1 MIRLPEPGVNCV
13 YFSGYF
19 SYNCIRPENHG
30 RESAELSRYLNL
42 GNAGFQSIRKGL
54 YVDKTGLIEYI
65 NRTLGTKDKLT
76 CVSRPRRFGKS
87 FATQMLCAYYD
98 RSCSS
103 RELFLDLDIASSDD
117 FETHLNQYP
126 VIYLDITWF
135 ISTAEH
141 IEGTVKYLQK
151 EVIKEL
157 KNEYPGATEEQ
168 RSLPIALSDISDAAG
183 DKFIII
189 IDEWDALFREAT
201 ADVDLQKEYLQ
212 LLRGLFKSS
221 LTDKMIEAAYMT
233 GILPIKKYG
242 TQSALTDFREY
253 TMIQPQKLAEYVGF
267 TEKEVRE
274 LCERFDMDFD
284 DAKKW
289 YDGYSFSKVHSVYS
303 PNSII
308 QAIQN
313 NEFGDYWTETETYE
327 SLKYYIDMDLD
338 GLKEAI
344 VSMLGGLR
352 CKINTRTF
360 QNDMLNINGK
370 DDVLTL
376 LIHLGYLAYDS
387 EKKEI
392 YIPNQ
397 EVADEFKNSVEF
409 SGWKGISSA
418 LAASDRL
425 LDATIRQEADI
436 VAEELDRTHMEN
448 TSILTYNNETALSC
462 VITIAYYTAQKD
474 YTLIRECPAGK
485 GFADMAFIP
494 RKHTGKPAMLVEL
507 KWDCSAQGAIQQIKE
522 KNYTGV
528 LDEYKDNLLLVGINY
543 NRQTKKHECLIEKLS
558 SCQA

>member
-1 MIRLPEPGVNCV
+1 
-13 YFSGYF
+13 
-19 SYNCIRPENHG
+19 
-30 RESAELSRYLNL
+30 
-42 GNAGFQSIRKGL
+42 
-54 YVDKTGLIEYI
+54 
-65 NRTLGTKDKLT
+65 
-76 CVSRPRRFGKS
+76 
-87 FATQMLCAYYD
+87 
-98 RSCSS
+98 
-103 RELFLDLDIASSDD
+103 
-117 FETHLNQYP
+117 
-126 VIYLDITWF
+126 
-135 ISTAEH
+135 
-141 IEGTVKYLQK
+141 
-151 EVIKEL
+151 
-157 KNEYPGATEEQ
+157 
-168 RSLPIALSDISDAAG
+168 
-183 DKFIII
+183 
-189 IDEWDALFREAT
+189 
-201 ADVDLQKEYLQ
+201 
-212 LLRGLFKSS
+212 
-221 LTDKMIEAAYMT
+221 MIEAAYMT

-308 QAIQN
+308 QAIKN

-338 GLKEAI
+338 GLKESI

-462 VITIAYYTAQKD
+462 VITITYYTAQKD

-494 RKHTGKPAMLVEL
+494 RKHTSKPAMLVEL

-528 LDEYKDNLLLVGINY
+528 LEEYKDNLMLVGINY
-543 NRQTKKHECLIEKLS
+543 YRQTKRHECIIEKYS

>member
-1 MIRLPEPGVNCV
+1 MIRLLEPGINCV

-19 SYNCIRPENHG
+19 SYNRIRPENHR

-141 IEGTVKYLQK
+141 LAETVKYLQK

-157 KNEYPGATEEQ
+157 KDEYPGATEEQ

-253 TMIQPQKLAEYVGF
+253 TMIQSQKLAEYVGF
-267 TEKEVRE
+267 TEKEVKE

-308 QAIQN
+308 QAIKN

-338 GLKEAI
+338 GLKESI

-418 LAASDRL
+418 LAASDKL

-448 TSILTYNNETALSC
+448 TSVLTYNNETALSC

-474 YTLIRECPAGK
+474 YTLIRECPSGK

-494 RKHTGKPAMLVEL
+494 RKHTSKPAMLVEL
-507 KWDCSAQGAIQQIKE
+507 KWDCSAQGAIQQMKE
-522 KNYTGV
+522 INYTGV
-528 LDEYKDNLLLVGINY
+528 LEEYKDNLMLVGINY
-543 NRQTKKHECLIEKLS
+543 NRQTKKHECIIEKYN